1 MNAVKAAFLLSAVCA
16 FAAAPTQDSRNI
28 AIPHTDTHFQMP
40 VYSSKAEW
48 VTRAGQLR
56 KQILWA
62 AGLDPMPKRTPLN
75 PRSLGKIEGNGYTME
90 RVALETF
97 PGFYVGGNLFR
108 PAGKTG
114 KLPAVVVPHGHW
126 QNGRLENT
134 NLNSV
139 PARAMNLA
147 RQGYIAFM
155 YDMVGYN
162 DTDQIQHRFSDPR
175 EWLWNFGPLGLQLW
189 NSIRVVDY
197 LESLPD
203 VDRERIS
210 ATGESGGGTQTF
222 LLTAVD
228 DRVKVSA
235 PVNMISAI
243 MQGGCVCENAPGL
256 RFGTS
261 NLEFGAM
268 AAPRPLMMVSATGDW
283 TRNTPKEEYPA
294 IRRIYEL
301 FGKPELVET
310 VLIDAPHNYNQAS
323 REAVYR
329 FFAKH
334 VQGVKDTAGI
344 KDEPYDSDVKS
355 LRVWQGEPK
364 PANAVTHEKLFEY
377 WVAEASR
384 QNAEAGKADQVQ
396 RLRRAFGID
405 TPTDVQAERSGE
417 RVVLYRTT
425 KGHRIPG
432 LLLGTGKVSTIV
444 VHDGGAAAAQSHD
457 AVNRAV
463 KAGDSVLAIDVFQT
477 GEAVAPRDLTKV
489 KHILTFNRSDDAER
503 VQDII
508 SAVAYV
514 RGQRS
519 GTVPVIGIGK
529 AAVWAAAAAAV
540 APDGWMSVKE
550 TLQGFSGTDD
560 ELRQSLYVPGVQR
573 AGGWTAV
580 TKAAKWEK

>member
-1 MNAVKAAFLLSAVCA
+1 VKAVKAAFLFSAVCA
-16 FAAAPTQDSRNI
+16 FAAAPAHDSRNI
-28 AIPHTDTHFQMP
+28 EIPHTDTHFQMP
-40 VYSSKAEW
+40 VYSSKSEW
-48 VTRAGQLR
+48 NTRAGQLR

-75 PRSLGKIEGNGYTME
+75 PRSLGTIQGPGYTME

-108 PAGKTG
+108 PAGKNG

-126 QNGRLENT
+126 QSGRLEHT
-134 NLNSV
+134 NINSV
-139 PARAMNLA
+139 PARAINLA

-310 VLIDAPHNYNQAS
+310 ILIDAPHNYNQPS

-334 VQGVKDTAGI
+334 VLGTKDPSAI
-344 KDEPYDSDVKS
+344 KDEPVEVDVKS

-364 PANAVTHEKLFEY
+364 PANAVTHAKLFEY

-384 QNAEAGKADQVQ
+384 QSAEAGKADQVQ
-396 RLRRAFGID
+396 RLRRAFGVD
-405 TPTDVQAERSGE
+405 VPADVQAEKSGE
-417 RVVLYRTT
+417 RILLYRTT

-432 LLLGTGKVSTIV
+432 LLLGSGKISTIV
-444 VHDGGAAAAQSHD
+444 VHDAGAAAARSHE
-457 AVNRAV
+457 AVDRAV
-463 KAGDSVLAIDVFQT
+463 KAGDSVMAIDVFQT
-477 GEAVAPRDLTKV
+477 GEAVAPRDLTKI

-508 SAVAYV
+508 TAVAYARAQGAGRV
-514 RGQRS
+514 RV
-519 GTVPVIGIGK
+519 TGIGK
-529 AAVWAAAAAAV
+529 GALWAAAAAAV
-540 APDGWMSVKE
+540 APDGWITATEKP
-550 TLQGFSGTDD
+550 QFSGADT
-560 ELRQSLYVPGVQR
+560 ELVQSLYVPGLQR
-573 AGGWTAV
+573 AGGWPAIV
-580 TKAAKWEK
+580 KAARLAD

>member
-1 MNAVKAAFLLSAVCA
+1 
-16 FAAAPTQDSRNI
+16 
-28 AIPHTDTHFQMP
+28 MP
-40 VYSSKAEW
+40 VYSSKSEW
-48 VTRAGQLR
+48 TTRAGHLR

-75 PRSLGKIEGNGYTME
+75 PRSLGTVQGRGYTME

-97 PGFYVGGNLFR
+97 PGFYLGGNLFR

-114 KLPAVVVPHGHW
+114 KLPAVAVPHGHW

-139 PARAMNLA
+139 PARAINLA

-162 DTDQIQHRFSDPR
+162 DTDQIEHRFSDPR

-197 LESLPD
+197 LESLPE
-203 VDRERIS
+203 VDRQRIS

-228 DRVKVSA
+228 DRIKASA

-261 NLEFGAM
+261 NIEFGAM

-294 IRRIYEL
+294 IRHIYEL
-301 FGKPELVET
+301 FGKPEAVDT

-334 VQGVKDTAGI
+334 VLGATDTKEI
-344 KDEPYDSDVKS
+344 KDEPIDIEPKT

-364 PANAVTHEKLFEY
+364 PANAVNHAKLFEY

-384 QNAEAGKADQVQ
+384 QNAEAGRNDQVQ
-396 RLRRAFGID
+396 RLRRALGVDF
-405 TPTDVQAERSGE
+405 PTDVKAEKSGE

-425 KGHRIPG
+425 KGHRIPAVLVG
-432 LLLGTGKVSTIV
+432 NGKASTLV
-444 VHDGGAAAAQSHD
+444 VHDGGAEQARSHESVNRAIKKGDSLLLIDAFQTGAAAQ
-457 AVNRAV
+457 
-463 KAGDSVLAIDVFQT
+463 
-477 GEAVAPRDLTKV
+477 PRDLTKV
-489 KHILTFNRSDDAER
+489 KHVLTFNRSDDAER
-503 VQDII
+503 VQDIL
-508 SAVAYV
+508 SAVAYLRSQGSGRV
-514 RGQRS
+514 RV
-519 GTVPVIGIGK
+519 TGIGK
-529 AAVWAAAAAAV
+529 ASVWAAVAAAV
-540 APDGWMSVKE
+540 APDGWMSVTEKP
-550 TLQGFSGTDD
+550 QAFSGTDD
-560 ELRQSLYVPGVQR
+560 ELRQWLYVPGFQR
-573 AGGWTAV
+573 AGGWAAV
-580 TKAAKWEK
+580 TKTAKWDN